1 MLYHVTLCY
10 GALPNVVLC
19 YVMLL
24 LGSLLRDWHVSWHT
38 KYNKQ
43 GKRTKKPH
51 TRLVRVRCPVLRG
64 YVSSRNNNE
73 HSLRWVGGRG

>member
-24 LGSLLRDWHVSWHT
+24 LGSL
-38 KYNKQ
+38 
-43 GKRTKKPH
+43 
-51 TRLVRVRCPVLRG
+51 C
-64 YVSSRNNNE
+64 YVIGTYPGTLNTINR
-73 HSLRWVGGRG
+73 GRGQRNPTRD